1 MVTIEEC
8 SEYNV
13 RAMKSPDFKNKSH
26 GYNFAYPVMNT
37 IDICDLFISGGTTEV
52 SMNGKSKSTFAFDME
67 SKTLTITERGNT
79 KSYTIDDPE
88 KLGEAMIKHFE
99 EHQAEILEKT
109 RETNQKKSQSKIG
122 NQHAKKDENI
132 KESPKLE
139 TNEDILREYPV
150 DYYNYPE
157 KIKEA
162 VANNPKDSCD
172 LDFYLELY
180 KKSAGEYFYWFI
192 GNKWIRIMDKK
203 SSSTLEKIGY
213 DIDKAKEEEQNILL
227 KHIQY

>member
-1 MVTIEEC
+1 MVTIEKC

-13 RAMKSPDFKNKSH
+13 RAMKSPNFKNKSH

-67 SKTLTITERGNT
+67 SKTLTITERGNAKT
-79 KSYTIDDPE
+79 YTIDDSE
-88 KLGEAMIKHFE
+88 ELGEAMIKHFE
-99 EHQAEILEKT
+99 EHKDEVMQKT
-109 RETNQKKSQSKIG
+109 LETNLKKSQAKIG
-122 NQHAKKDENI
+122 NQYAKKDENI

-139 TNEDILREYPV
+139 TNEDILREYPI

-162 VANNPKDSCD
+162 VANNVKDSCD

-192 GNKWIRIMDKK
+192 GNKWMRIMDKK
-203 SSSTLEKIGY
+203 SSSTLEKMGY
-213 DIDKAKEEEQNILL
+213 DVGRAKKEEENILL
-227 KHIQY
+227 GRSQY

>member
-122 NQHAKKDENI
+122 NQYAKKDENI

-139 TNEDILREYPV
+139 TNEDILREYPI
-150 DYYNYPE
+150 DYHNYKKKLE
-157 KIKEA
+157 ET
-162 VANNPKDSCD
+162 VANNPQDFCQ
-172 LDFYLELY
+172 LDEYY
-180 KKSAGEYFYWFI
+180 QKYGKSAGEYFYWLAA
-192 GNKWIRIMDKK
+192 NAWLWKMNSA
-203 SSSTLEKIGY
+203 SSNDLKKIGY
-213 DIDKAKEEEQNILL
+213 NIDKAKEVEKNIILRNS
-227 KHIQY
+227 

>member
-13 RAMKSPDFKNKSH
+13 RAMKSPDFKNKGH

-88 KLGEAMIKHFE
+88 KLGEAMIKYFE
-99 EHQAEILEKT
+99 EHQTEILEKT
-109 RETNQKKSQSKIG
+109 RETNQKKSQAKIG
-122 NQHAKKDENI
+122 NQYAKKDENI

-139 TNEDILREYPV
+139 TNEDILREYPI
-150 DYYNYPE
+150 DYHNYKKKLE
-157 KIKEA
+157 ET
-162 VANNPKDSCD
+162 VANNPQDFCQ
-172 LDFYLELY
+172 LDEYY
-180 KKSAGEYFYWFI
+180 QKYGKSAGEYFYWLAA
-192 GNKWIRIMDKK
+192 NAWLWKMNSA
-203 SSSTLEKIGY
+203 SSNDLKKIGY
-213 DIDKAKEEEQNILL
+213 DIDKAKEVEKNIILRNS
-227 KHIQY
+227 

>member
-88 KLGEAMIKHFE
+88 KLGEAMIKYFE
-99 EHQAEILEKT
+99 EHQPEILEKT

-122 NQHAKKDENI
+122 NQNARKDNSI

-139 TNEDILREYPV
+139 TNEDILREYPI
-150 DYYNYPE
+150 DYHNYKKKLE
-157 KIKEA
+157 ET
-162 VANNPKDSCD
+162 VANNPQDFCQ
-172 LDFYLELY
+172 LDEYY
-180 KKSAGEYFYWFI
+180 QKYGKSAGEYFYWLAA
-192 GNKWIRIMDKK
+192 NAWLWKMNSA
-203 SSSTLEKIGY
+203 SSNDLKKIGY
-213 DIDKAKEEEQNILL
+213 NIDKAKEVEKNIILRNS
-227 KHIQY
+227 

>member
-1 MVTIEEC
+1 
-8 SEYNV
+8 
-13 RAMKSPDFKNKSH
+13 MKSPDFKNKGH

-52 SMNGKSKSTFAFDME
+52 SMVGKSKSTFAFDME

-109 RETNQKKSQSKIG
+109 RETNQKKSQAKIG
-122 NQHAKKDENI
+122 NQNARKDENI

-139 TNEDILREYPV
+139 TNEDILREYPI
-150 DYYNYPE
+150 DYHNYKKKLE
-157 KIKEA
+157 ET
-162 VANNPKDSCD
+162 VANNPQDFCQ
-172 LDFYLELY
+172 LDEYY
-180 KKSAGEYFYWFI
+180 QKYGKSAGEYFYWLAA
-192 GNKWIRIMDKK
+192 NAWLWKMNSA
-203 SSSTLEKIGY
+203 SSNDLKKIGY
-213 DIDKAKEEEQNILL
+213 NIDKAKEVEKNIILRNS
-227 KHIQY
+227 

>member
-1 MVTIEEC
+1 MVTIEKC

-139 TNEDILREYPV
+139 TNEDILREYPI
-150 DYYNYPE
+150 DYHNYKKKLE
-157 KIKEA
+157 ET
-162 VANNPKDSCD
+162 VANNPQDFCQ
-172 LDFYLELY
+172 LDEYY
-180 KKSAGEYFYWFI
+180 QKYGKSAGEYFYWLAA
-192 GNKWIRIMDKK
+192 NAWLWKMNSA
-203 SSSTLEKIGY
+203 SSNDLKKIGY
-213 DIDKAKEEEQNILL
+213 DIDKAKEVEKNIILRNS
-227 KHIQY
+227 

>member
-1 MVTIEEC
+1 ML
-8 SEYNV
+8 
-13 RAMKSPDFKNKSH
+13 KNFENWLLENKYSALTAADYMGRVERLCRKE
-26 GYNFAYPVMNT
+26 GY
-37 IDICDLFISGGTTEV
+37 
-52 SMNGKSKSTFAFDME
+52 
-67 SKTLTITERGNT
+67 TLAHLVENIA
-79 KSYTIDDPE
+79 STIDDPE
-88 KLGEAMIKHFE
+88 KLGEAMIKYFE

-122 NQHAKKDENI
+122 NQHAKKDESI
-132 KESPKLE
+132 KETPKLG

-227 KHIQY
+227 KHLQY

>member
-1 MVTIEEC
+1 MITIEEC

-37 IDICDLFISGGTTEV
+37 IDICDLFISGGSTEV

-88 KLGEAMIKHFE
+88 KLGEAMIKYFE

-122 NQHAKKDENI
+122 NQYAKKDENI
-132 KESPKLE
+132 KENLKPD
-139 TNEDILREYPV
+139 TNEDILREYPI
-150 DYYNYPE
+150 DYHNYKKKLE
-157 KIKEA
+157 ET
-162 VANNPKDSCD
+162 VANNPQDFCQ
-172 LDFYLELY
+172 LDEYY
-180 KKSAGEYFYWFI
+180 QKYGKSAGEYFYWLAA
-192 GNKWIRIMDKK
+192 NAWLWKMNSA
-203 SSSTLEKIGY
+203 SSNDLKKIGY
-213 DIDKAKEEEQNILL
+213 NIDKAKEVEKNIILRNS
-227 KHIQY
+227 

>member
-79 KSYTIDDPE
+79 KSYTIDDSE
-88 KLGEAMIKHFE
+88 ELGEAMIKYFE

-109 RETNQKKSQSKIG
+109 RETNQKNSQSKIG

-150 DYYNYPE
+150 DYYNYKKKLE
-157 KIKEA
+157 ET
-162 VANNPKDSCD
+162 VANNPQDFCQ
-172 LDFYLELY
+172 LDEYY
-180 KKSAGEYFYWFI
+180 QKYGKSAGEYFYWLAA
-192 GNKWIRIMDKK
+192 NAWLWKMNSA
-203 SSSTLEKIGY
+203 SSNDLKKIGY
-213 DIDKAKEEEQNILL
+213 DIDKAKEVEKNIILRNS
-227 KHIQY
+227 

>member
-1 MVTIEEC
+1 
-8 SEYNV
+8 
-13 RAMKSPDFKNKSH
+13 MKSPDFKNKSH

-88 KLGEAMIKHFE
+88 KLGEAMIKYFE

-122 NQHAKKDENI
+122 NQHA
-132 KESPKLE
+132 
-139 TNEDILREYPV
+139 NEDILREYPV

-227 KHIQY
+227 KHLQY

>member
-88 KLGEAMIKHFE
+88 KLGEAMIKYFE

-122 NQHAKKDENI
+122 NQNAKKDENI

-139 TNEDILREYPV
+139 TNEDILREYPI
-150 DYYNYPE
+150 DYHNYKKKLE
-157 KIKEA
+157 ET
-162 VANNPKDSCD
+162 VANNPQDFCQ
-172 LDFYLELY
+172 LDEYY
-180 KKSAGEYFYWFI
+180 QKYGKSAGEYFYWLAA
-192 GNKWIRIMDKK
+192 NAWLWKMNSA
-203 SSSTLEKIGY
+203 SSNDLKKIGY
-213 DIDKAKEEEQNILL
+213 NIDKAKEVEKNIILRNS
-227 KHIQY
+227 

>member
-1 MVTIEEC
+1 MPIIEKC

-37 IDICDLFISGGTTEV
+37 IDICDLFISGGSTEV

-88 KLGEAMIKHFE
+88 KLGEAMIKYFE

-122 NQHAKKDENI
+122 NQYAKKDENI
-132 KESPKLE
+132 KENLKPD
-139 TNEDILREYPV
+139 TNEDILREYPI
-150 DYYNYPE
+150 DYHNYKKKLE
-157 KIKEA
+157 ET
-162 VANNPKDSCD
+162 VANNPQDFCQ
-172 LDFYLELY
+172 LDEYY
-180 KKSAGEYFYWFI
+180 QKYGKSAGEYFYWLAA
-192 GNKWIRIMDKK
+192 NAWLWKMNSA
-203 SSSTLEKIGY
+203 SSNDLKKIGY
-213 DIDKAKEEEQNILL
+213 NIDKAKEVEKNIILRNS
-227 KHIQY
+227 

>member
-122 NQHAKKDENI
+122 NQYAKKDENI

-139 TNEDILREYPV
+139 TNEDILREYPI
-150 DYYNYPE
+150 DYHNYKKKLE
-157 KIKEA
+157 ET
-162 VANNPKDSCD
+162 VANNPQDFCQ
-172 LDFYLELY
+172 LDEYY
-180 KKSAGEYFYWFI
+180 QKYGKSAGEYFYWLAA
-192 GNKWIRIMDKK
+192 NAWLWKMNSA
-203 SSSTLEKIGY
+203 SSNDLKKIGY
-213 DIDKAKEEEQNILL
+213 NTDKAKEVEKNIILRNS
-227 KHIQY
+227 